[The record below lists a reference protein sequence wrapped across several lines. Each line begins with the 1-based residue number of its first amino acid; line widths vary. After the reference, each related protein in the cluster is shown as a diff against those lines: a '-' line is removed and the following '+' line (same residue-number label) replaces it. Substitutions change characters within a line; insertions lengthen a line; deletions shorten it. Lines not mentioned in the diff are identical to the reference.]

1 MASPRSQ
8 PDENA
13 AVDHEKPFQ
22 RVVVCCT
29 SIPPDQRTEIEKKA
43 QDLGGHHKYDL
54 TPDVTHLIV
63 GQYDTP
69 KYRHVAKER
78 PDIKAMDA
86 RWIDAVADLWK
97 NAAEIDFAALETQWQ
112 LKPLETSGPEPG
124 EHDRVKLLCCMTG
137 FEDPDER
144 HAIIEK
150 INDNG
155 GVYTGD
161 LTKRVTHLIVCKPE
175 GKKYRAARNWNIRT
189 VSLAWLDQS
198 VERGMILDEQYFDPV
213 LPPED
218 QGRGAWNRNAQR
230 PSALKRARST
240 AEPGSRKLRKTASMK
255 LGSQR
260 ENLWGDILGSKTSL
274 EPNTDAGRD
283 ATDRIEVADSMA
295 DLAARK
301 PQAPP
306 GIFTG
311 CTALTAGF
319 ESWKAKVLSE
329 TIASLGGTICNTLQ
343 QLLNARGPSAFQRF
357 LVVPQSSQP
366 ETHPQL
372 PPDAY
377 IDIVTEFFVER
388 CLHNKTLCQPS
399 DHVLGRPFARFPVDG
414 FEDLAICTAGFTGID
429 LLHVEKCTTQMGA
442 KYASRLN
449 EATSVLVCRSVRETR
464 PEKLRFARDSMIPVV
479 SADWLWACVESGFN
493 VPVKEFLCTG
503 LGQSEAL
510 TPRVRTIQDNKRAG
524 LQRRLSAP
532 APPRSSDSST
542 RQPSRGALVDGDA
555 FAQEPS
561 ARGAGT
567 TRGTE
572 GSTHFQT
579 ARTHQKDSFGSGAV
593 PAPLADLSSNALNRS
608 PSPPKTAPPPAK
620 TANTTGDGFSKS
632 VDLPPP
638 DENDPAPTAQP
649 VLPETVTIQ
658 AEDEEE
664 QEGKQEADAHD
675 TSVTTDVV
683 AQKRVREAETAA
695 ERAAISSHIA
705 SLVNTRSHASEEP
718 TGPEGGDDRPPARR
732 RRGIFGRAT
741 SNVSAASSAS
751 HESGRPGGRQQAHED
766 AAQPPP
772 ATQVRYD
779 DPEAAQCK
787 AELMRRMLGEEGQAV
802 GKKAVRK
809 RAL

>member
-1 MASPRSQ
+1 MVLSDGSHNETRLLMNRPQLLSHGLRRLRPVQVRSGTRGIVT
-8 PDENA
+8 A
-13 AVDHEKPFQ
+13 ADVDKARKYCQRQLQHSDYDAHLIQRTLPTHVRDAYLALRTLNLELVRLPEVVTNPTIGAMRMQFWRESIDKTFAGNPPAEPTCVLLHEAVTSLQSRGGGSSRAAATQMKFWIQ
-22 RVVVCCT
+22 RV
-29 SIPPDQRTEIEKKA
+29 IRTRE
-43 QDLGGHHKYDL
+43 
-54 TPDVTHLIV
+54 
-63 GQYDTP
+63 
-69 KYRHVAKER
+69 RHMDNR
-78 PDIKAMDA
+78 PFATLA
-86 RWIDAVADLWK
+86 SLEEY
-97 NAAEIDFAALETQWQ
+97 AENTYATLMYATLAAL
-112 LKPLETSGPEPG
+112 P
-124 EHDRVKLLCCMTG
+124 V
-137 FEDPDER
+137 
-144 HAIIEK
+144 
-150 INDNG
+150 
-155 GVYTGD
+155 
-161 LTKRVTHLIVCKPE
+161 
-175 GKKYRAARNWNIRT
+175 
-189 VSLAWLDQS
+189 QS
-198 VERGMILDEQYFDPV
+198 VHADHLASHIGKAAGIVAVLRGVPV
-213 LPPED
+213 LSSIQSYTLQQIVREGPAHP
-218 QGRGAWNRNAQR
+218 
-230 PSALKRARST
+230 
-240 AEPGSRKLRKTASMK
+240 
-255 LGSQR
+255 GSQR

-343 QLLNARGPSAFQRF
+343 QLLDARGPSAFQRF

-372 PPDAY
+372 PSDAY

-449 EATSVLVCRSVRETR
+449 EATSVLVCRSVMETR

-524 LQRRLSAP
+524 LQRRLSAS

-649 VLPETVTIQ
+649 VLPETVAIQ

-675 TSVTTDVV
+675 TSATTDVV

-787 AELMRRMLGEEGQAV
+787 AELMRRMLGEGGQAV